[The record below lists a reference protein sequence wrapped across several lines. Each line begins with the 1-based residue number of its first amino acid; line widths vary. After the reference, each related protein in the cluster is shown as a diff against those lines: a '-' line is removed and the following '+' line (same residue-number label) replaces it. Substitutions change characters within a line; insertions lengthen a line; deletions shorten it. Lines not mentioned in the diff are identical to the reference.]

1 MIAGGYG
8 RSADSYPLSKNIDKI
23 TIASEGNAIDFGT
36 LSFLTRDYN
45 GAQNLVRG
53 LIAGGSN
60 PSTYQ
65 NVISAI
71 SLTTSGESE
80 DFGDLPIPAKSLAVL
95 SGSHGGLGG
104 Y

>member
-1 MIAGGYG
+1 M
-8 RSADSYPLSKNIDKI
+8 LFTN
-23 TIASEGNAIDFGT
+23 
-36 LSFLTRDYN
+36 RDYN

-71 SLTTSGESE
+71 SLTTSGEAE
-80 DFGDLPIPAKSLAVL
+80 DFGDLTKIAKSLAGL

-104 Y
+104 F

>member
-1 MIAGGYG
+1 M
-8 RSADSYPLSKNIDKI
+8 
-23 TIASEGNAIDFGT
+23 
-36 LSFLTRDYN
+36 SFVTRDYN
-45 GAQNLVRG
+45 GAKNIVRG

-80 DFGDLPIPAKSLAVL
+80 DFGDLMEPAKSLGGL

-104 Y
+104 F

>member
-1 MIAGGYG
+1 MRLI
-8 RSADSYPLSKNIDKI
+8 LVNLNKK
-23 TIASEGNAIDFGT
+23 
-36 LSFLTRDYN
+36 TRDYN

-53 LIAGGSN
+53 LIAGGSD
-60 PSTYQ
+60 PSTYI

-80 DFGDLPIPAKSLAVL
+80 DFGDLSKPAKALVGL

-104 Y
+104 F